1 MKVEKQIG
9 PVTIYTSDAN
19 WVKEAMKAYTKK
31 QEFNLVDDAKLGL
44 SEKDV
49 ASAVNLMKFLKQ
61 ENHLSVKEV
70 AQILVGLGITASGV
84 WMVIAAIADPEP
96 TSKLGLLVG
105 GGLVLALTGG
115 LGTLRALG
123 IQFSVSGKAFGNEFH
138 ISPTKKG
145 ED

>member
-1 MKVEKQIG
+1 MSETENTIKTSEKDWVSRVMK
-9 PVTIYTSDAN
+9 
-19 WVKEAMKAYTKK
+19 MYTKK
-31 QEFNLVDDAKLGL
+31 QTFDLVDDAELGL

-49 ASAVNLMKFLKQ
+49 RSAVNLMKFLKQ
-61 ENHLSVKEV
+61 EKHLSVKEI
-70 AQILVGLGITASGV
+70 AQVLVGLGITASGV